1 MDSLATSQAA
11 DMKLSHIMT
20 DITNI
25 FPLLPSMM
33 RPDRLLLPAININK
47 GSKSVVAPLV
57 LPGPCVWSKMSH
69 LTLE

>member
-57 LPGPCVWSKMSH
+57 LPVCGQRCPI
-69 LTLE
+69 